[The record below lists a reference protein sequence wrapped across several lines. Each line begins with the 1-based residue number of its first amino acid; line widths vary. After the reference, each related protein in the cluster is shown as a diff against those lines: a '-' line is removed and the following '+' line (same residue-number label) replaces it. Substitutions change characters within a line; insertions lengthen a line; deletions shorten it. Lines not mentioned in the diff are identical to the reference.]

1 MLEFITAKNFSIIKT
16 IFYRDKI
23 VLSLITQYSIMKL
36 FKYKIFTLFL
46 FLIFASTTNYGQSF
60 LSDSTAAAQHHH
72 TPWEIL
78 SGEGDEE
85 LVCYKQAHRN
95 MYFVVTGLIIIIA
108 LIAIKLL
115 RTNRKNN
122 KILKA
127 QKEIIEEKNKDITD
141 SINYAKRLQTAILP
155 PKDLVNSILPEYF
168 IIYQPKDIVS
178 GDFYWVSHHDSKIMI
193 AAVDCTGHGVPGAL
207 LSIVG
212 HNAINQTVNEL
223 GILQPSKVLDSMN
236 THIKKTL
243 HQDKGSDIRDGMDM
257 ALCTFDKTTNTLEY
271 SGANNPLY
279 VISEGKL
286 TITKASKLTVGSMEE
301 EKVEPPV
308 NHSIQLKK
316 GDCFYIFTDGF
327 ADQFGGK
334 DNKKFKTSR
343 FQDLLISVNALPM
356 LEQQNTIQKAF
367 KEWIGKNE
375 QVDDILVIGIRA

>member
-1 MLEFITAKNFSIIKT
+1 MKYSN
-16 IFYRDKI
+16 KI
-23 VLSLITQYSIMKL
+23 LTLL
-36 FKYKIFTLFL
+36 LFL
-46 FLIFASTTNYGQSF
+46 LLISANNFGQSF
-60 LSDSTAAAQHHH
+60 LSDSTAAAEHHH
-72 TPWEIL
+72 TPWDIL
-78 SGEGDEE
+78 SGSGDDT

-95 MYFVVTGLIIIIA
+95 MYFLVTGLVIVIA
-108 LIAIKLL
+108 LIALKLL

-155 PKDLVNSILPEYF
+155 PKDFVKSVLPEHF

-178 GDFYWVSHHDSKIMI
+178 GDFYWVSHHESKIMI
-193 AAVDCTGHGVPGAL
+193 AAIDCTGHGVPGAL

-212 HNAINQTVNEL
+212 HNAINQTVNES

-236 THIKKTL
+236 TLIKKVL

-271 SGANNPLY
+271 AGANNPVFIL
-279 VISEGKL
+279 SDGKL
-286 TITKASKLTVGSMEE
+286 NIIKGSKLTVGSMEE

-316 GDCFYIFTDGF
+316 GDCFYIFSDGYV
-327 ADQFGGK
+327 DQFGGK
-334 DNKKFKTSR
+334 DNKKFKTSK
-343 FQDLLISVNALPM
+343 FQELLISINNQSMP
-356 LEQQNTIQKAF
+356 EQEKSISKAF
-367 KEWIGKNE
+367 KDWKGNNE
-375 QVDDILVIGIRA
+375 QVDDVLIIGIRV